1 MVELQRQLMLDP
13 DAIPEPLVD
22 DARTLK
28 PIVLRLAGVL
38 ALAALIAWCIV
49 SLPNMKKAGAIMS
62 VDVKMP
68 AMTDGA
74 VDLVL
79 PQTAKAAP
87 QPRESV
93 AAAPA
98 SPPAIAP
105 AKTVVAS
112 LAPLVPA
119 PELIQP
125 LPSPPAATSP
135 PPPQP
140 AAAAPN
146 PPADTAAPQ
155 IDAAELT
162 AMVKRGK
169 DLLASGDIVS
179 ARLVLRRAADAG
191 NADAALALGA
201 TFDPSVIRRLGA
213 VGMKPDVG
221 QARQWYQ
228 RAAGLGSTSAM
239 GQLAQLEK
247 AQ

>member
-1 MVELQRQLMLDP
+1 
-13 DAIPEPLVD
+13 
-22 DARTLK
+22 
-28 PIVLRLAGVL
+28 L

-125 LPSPPAATSP
+125 LPSPPAA
-135 PPPQP
+135 
-140 AAAAPN
+140 AAPN
-146 PPADTAAPQ
+146 SPADTAAPQ